1 MIQVWLLDENGFF
14 TGESIFVEELDENMT
29 TDPLLVGYVKAKWVD
44 GKWAEGATDEEI
56 KAWEEVNKIDISS
69 EPTTEERITK
79 LEEEKSI
86 LAENVYQLAS
96 ILEIMLGGI
105 EDGQTEATTTDT
117 AN

>member
-1 MIQVWLLDENGFF
+1 MRKIETGHGIFTDLVNDE
-14 TGESIFVEELDENMT
+14 GEILKT
-29 TDPLLVGYVKAKWVD
+29 A
-44 GKWAEGATDEEI
+44 
-56 KAWEEVNKIDISS
+56 EEVYEGYLKQLEQIDISP

-96 ILEIMLGGI
+96 ILEIMLGGT

-117 AN
+117 DN

>member
-1 MIQVWLLDENGFF
+1 MIQVWLLDENNFF
-14 TGESIFVEELDENMT
+14 TGISNFVNEIGENMT
-29 TDPLLVGYVKAKWVD
+29 TIPILVGYVKPKLVNDEWV
-44 GKWAEGATDEEI
+44 EGATEKEI
-56 KAWEEVNKIDISS
+56 QEWQEANKIDICP
-69 EPTTEERITK
+69 EPTDKERITK

-96 ILEIMLGGI
+96 ILEIMLGGT

>member
-1 MIQVWLLDENGFF
+1 MTISELKKMDIITSHGIFSPIYTCESYDIETETYKGFEIIKTAEEFYQEWLENK
-14 TGESIFVEELDENMT
+14 D
-29 TDPLLVGYVKAKWVD
+29 KQ
-44 GKWAEGATDEEI
+44 
-56 KAWEEVNKIDISS
+56 IDISS
-69 EPTTEERITK
+69 EATTEERITK

-96 ILEIMLGGI
+96 ILEIMLGGT